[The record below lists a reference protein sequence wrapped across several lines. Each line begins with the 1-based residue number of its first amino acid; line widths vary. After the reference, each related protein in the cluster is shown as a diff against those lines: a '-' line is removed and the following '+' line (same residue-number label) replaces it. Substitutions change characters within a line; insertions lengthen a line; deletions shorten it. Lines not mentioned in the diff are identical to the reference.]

1 MIMIFLNFIM
11 ATPSQF
17 IDEWIKNEDWWFV
30 NSQYI
35 DAYITLHYQHLLDI
49 DISNELPITQIII
62 YDQLPRHVFRN
73 QDCNHIIL
81 YFLQKALAVNIEEKY
96 RNNLSINLWC
106 FSLLPKRH
114 TNNLINILEV
124 MKISWDKLNCSS
136 NEQDKL
142 IIKKFI
148 KATYQR
154 CPTNDQS
161 KLIQFYPNNE
171 NFYPTKYMTVKD
183 IKIDFADILD
193 NSVYDNILI
202 DESKFFNIKNYINN
216 NENNIILS
224 LSGGVDSMI
233 CSAIL
238 SIKYNYIVHI
248 NYCNRTTSDREEE
261 FVKAWCDYMRFPLYI
276 RRIEEINRPLCM
288 ENNLRDIYESYTRD
302 VRYSTY
308 KTVNSFDIQN
318 KNRPISLNP
327 IKSEIIKTI
336 PRVILGHNKDDCLEN
351 IFTNIAHENH
361 YENLNGMIEIS
372 TQDGIEFIRPLLN
385 ISKDEIRNFAYKMN
399 YPFLPNSTP
408 SWSQRGQIRTN
419 IVPVLEKWDP
429 RITESLFSLSDTIK
443 DLHII
448 LNHFVDYYLQKTI
461 TTFQNGIYE
470 YHFPLENDNLGI
482 IDIPKINLFWKVYL
496 TKLCTTPISQ
506 SSYTTPSIKSLNNLT
521 LKLKNWDNIAIMKI
535 ALKKNMEIIFTKT
548 KCEIIYKSS

>member
-1 MIMIFLNFIM
+1 M

-17 IDEWIKNEDWWFV
+17 IDEWIKNENWWFV

-81 YFLQKALAVNIEEKY
+81 YFLQKALAINIEEDY
-96 RNNLSINLWC
+96 RDNLSINLWC

-124 MKISWDKLNCSS
+124 MKISWNKLNISS

-183 IKIDFADILD
+183 IKNDFADILD

-202 DESKFFNIKNYINN
+202 DESKFINIKNNIDNN
-216 NENNIILS
+216 KDNIILS

-233 CSAIL
+233 CSTIL
-238 SIKYNYIVHI
+238 SIKYNSIVHI

-261 FVKAWCDYMRFPLYI
+261 FVKAWCDYMRLPLYI

-288 ENNLRDIYESYTRD
+288 ENNLRDIYESYTRN

-308 KTVNSFDIQN
+308 KTVNSFGIQN
-318 KNRPISLNP
+318 KNRTHKYRPISSNP
-327 IKSEIIKTI
+327 IKSEIIKNI

-361 YENLNGMIEIS
+361 YENLNGMTYIS
-372 TQDGIEFIRPLLN
+372 IQDEIEFIRPLLN
-385 ISKDEIRNFAYKMN
+385 ITKDEIRNFAYKMN

-419 IVPVLEKWDP
+419 IVPILEKWDS
-429 RITESLFSLSDTIK
+429 RITGSLFSLSDTIK

-448 LNHFVDYYLQKTI
+448 LDHFVDSYINKTV
-461 TTFQNGIYE
+461 TTFLNGIYK
-470 YHFPLENDNLGI
+470 YYFTFDHI
-482 IDIPKINLFWKVYL
+482 VDIPKINLFWKVYL
-496 TKLCTTPISQ
+496 TKLCKNAYTLHK
-506 SSYTTPSIKSLNNLT
+506 SSATPSIKSLDNLILKLNNWNNTDSMKIT
-521 LKLKNWDNIAIMKI
+521 LKV
-535 ALKKNMEIIFTKT
+535 NMEITFTKN
-548 KCEIIYKSS
+548 KCEIIYKI